1 MTLCNTSEIARGH
14 LFCLFLFFKLI
25 YGTIVEVE
33 ARSVEVEVLQ
43 FADLDYVVAN
53 APAHQVDW
61 LTVVFIRNNKQDVFT
76 L

>member
-25 YGTIVEVE
+25 DSAIVKVE
-33 ARSVEVEVLQ
+33 ARSVKVEVFQ

-53 APAHQVDW
+53 APTHQVDW
-61 LTVVFIRNNKQDVFT
+61 LTIVFVRDDKQDVFT